1 MSELSFFLD
10 LLYHT
15 NDRMLHVVPYHSD
28 ATSILKTIE
37 ADNFFEQSGFFQRSL
52 RKTEVSRFVWLILK
66 IKYVSCQDASHVEQL
81 NTIKHVIKHAKY
93 FECRNL
99 IMVW

>member
-1 MSELSFFLD
+1 MLELSFFLD

-15 NDRMLHVVPYHSD
+15 NDRMLHVVPHHSD
-28 ATSILKTIE
+28 STSILKTIE

-66 IKYVSCQDASHVEQL
+66 IKYVSCQDTSHAEQL
-81 NTIKHVIKHAKY
+81 IHNKT
-93 FECRNL
+93 RD
-99 IMVW
+99 